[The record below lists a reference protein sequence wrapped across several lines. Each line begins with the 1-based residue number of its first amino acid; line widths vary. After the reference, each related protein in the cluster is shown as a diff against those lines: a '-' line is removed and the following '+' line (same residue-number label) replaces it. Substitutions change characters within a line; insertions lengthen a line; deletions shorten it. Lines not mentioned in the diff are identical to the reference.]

1 MLSFDIVI
9 VGAGG
14 AGMMAALAASEGNDL
29 KVAVLSKIYPT
40 RSHTGAAQGG
50 INAALGNRDSSD
62 TVEKHFRDTVKGSDF
77 LADQDAV
84 EFFTSNMPNII
95 NELDYYGVPFSRD
108 ENGRVAQRPFGGASS
123 PRTCYSADKTGH
135 VILHTLYEQ
144 CLKNN
149 VKFFDE
155 WFLLSLAVEDGKLDG
170 LVAMDI
176 RSGEIYPIQ
185 AKSVVIATGGFGRIY
200 WNRTTNAIN
209 MTGDGTAA
217 CFDVGIPLKDPEF
230 VQFHPTGLASTG
242 ILLSEACRG
251 EGGYLLNKDG
261 ERFMARYAPE
271 KMELAPRDLV
281 SRAIETEIKEGRGFG
296 EGIGAYVLMDLR
308 HLGEKKILK
317 RLPQVR
323 ELALDFEGVDL
334 IKEPVPIRPSCHYMM
349 GGIHVTDYKT
359 CRTPIEG
366 IHAAGECSCI
376 SIHGANRLGGN
387 SVADVVLFGKF
398 AGLGARETAK
408 QRSFG
413 SGRKVRKEADKWIKT
428 FEYMRKKPKGN
439 NLITIRNKMAETM
452 WNNVG
457 IFRTEKEMVEAL
469 ETINQLLEDYKDAY
483 IGDSSV
489 RYNMAFINYVE
500 IGNLLKLAKA
510 VTIGAIHRKES
521 RGSHSRGDY
530 PKRDDKNYLKHTLIY
545 NNGDHYTL
553 DYLPVKITKYQP
565 EERKY

>member
-1 MLSFDIVI
+1 MLSYDIVI

-50 INAALGNRDSSD
+50 INAALGNRDPSD
-62 TVEKHFRDTVKGSDF
+62 SVEKHFRDTVKGSDF

-84 EFFTSNMPNII
+84 EFFTSNMPNLIK
-95 NELDYYGVPFSRD
+95 ELDYYGVPFSRD
-108 ENGRVAQRPFGGASS
+108 EKGRVAQRPFGGASS

-144 CLKNN
+144 CLKND
-149 VKFFDE
+149 VKFLHE

-176 RSGEIYPIQ
+176 RSGEIHPIR
-185 AKSVVIATGGFGRIY
+185 AKAVVIATGGFGRIY
-200 WNRTTNAIN
+200 WTRTTNALN

-217 CFDVGIPLKDPEF
+217 CFDAGIPLKDPEF

-242 ILLSEACRG
+242 ILMSEACRG

-271 KMELAPRDLV
+271 KMELGPRDLV

-308 HLGEKKILK
+308 HLGKEKILE

-323 ELALDFEGVDL
+323 DLAINFEGVD
-334 IKEPVPIRPSCHYMM
+334 IIEEPVPIRPSCHYMM
-349 GGIHVTDYKT
+349 GGIHVADYKT
-359 CRTPIEG
+359 CSTPVEG
-366 IHAAGECSCI
+366 IFAAGECACV

-398 AGLGARETAK
+398 AGLGAREMAK
-408 QRSFG
+408 HRSLS
-413 SGRKVRKEADKWIKT
+413 SGGKAKKEAERWMKT
-428 FEYMRKKPKGN
+428 FERMRRKTKG
-439 NLITIRNKMAETM
+439 IPVTVIRDKMAETM

-457 IFRTEKEMVEAL
+457 IFRTESEMKEAL
-469 ETINQLLEDYKDAY
+469 ETVSQLLEDYKDAS
-483 IGDSSV
+483 IGDASV

-500 IGNLLKLAKA
+500 VGNLLKLAKA
-510 VTIGAIHRKES
+510 VALGAINRKES
-521 RGSHSRGDY
+521 RGSHSRADY
-530 PKRDDKNYLKHTLIY
+530 PKRDDERFLKHTMIY
-545 NNGDHYTL
+545 KNGD
-553 DYLPVKITKYQP
+553 DYVLKYEPVKITKYQP